1 MRILGLDIGRAR
13 TGVSFA
19 DDTIGFP
26 LAIDTIESTD
36 EADLVSQILQIC
48 DEKDIDLIVLGLPLL
63 PSGKE
68 GAQTSYV
75 RLIGD
80 RLEAATMPVEFLDE
94 RYTTDKKAES
104 DGDAKAAIQLLT
116 TFMERGEKEEE

>member
-1 MRILGLDIGRAR
+1 MRILGLDIGRRR
-13 TGVSFA
+13 TGASFV
-19 DDTIGFP
+19 DETIGFA
-26 LAIDTIESTD
+26 LAMDTIESTD
-36 EADLVSQILQIC
+36 EADLVAQILQIC

-68 GAQTSYV
+68 GAQTSFV

-94 RYTTDKKAES
+94 RYTTDKRSES

-116 TFMERGEKEEE
+116 TFLDRNKDKED

>member
-1 MRILGLDIGRAR
+1 MDDSIG
-13 TGVSFA
+13 
-19 DDTIGFP
+19 IP
-26 LAIDTIESTD
+26 LATETIIADD
-36 EADLVSQILQIC
+36 EADLVAQILQIC

-63 PSGKE
+63 PTGKE
-68 GAQTSYV
+68 GAQTSFV

-94 RYTTDKKAES
+94 RYTTDKQAEG

-116 TFMERGEKEEE
+116 TFLERGEKSEDEDDVES